1 MLPLLYGNEPGAA
14 PDRGRNEPGAARC
27 KNAGK
32 AGEAPDLRGGSPSD
46 GYRSGDCIRALRH
59 SEGIPDALGI
69 QRHGCRQGNYDMFLS
84 HHSNALNDGTATN
97 YPLMLYRG
105 NDGEGGDGA
114 PEAPLERGVGKA
126 PLHHPRLVVLRM
138 GASDLAVRE
147 AQNRRQVFDPAAR
160 SGGLLHGRIV
170 QA

>member
-1 MLPLLYGNEPGAA
+1 MCCRYYMEMNPELRPIVEEMNRAPLAVKMREKLGKPLTSEGEVRPTDIVPAIASAPSGTAKVYPMLWGFSARGAA
-14 PDRGRNEPGAARC
+14 DREC
-27 KNAGK
+27 
-32 AGEAPDLRGGSPSD
+32 
-46 GYRSGDCIRALRH
+46 
-59 SEGIPDALGI
+59 
-69 QRHGCRQGNYDMFLS
+69 Q
-84 HHSNALNDGTATN
+84 
-97 YPLMLYRG
+97 
-105 NDGEGGDGA
+105 GGDGA

-147 AQNRRQVFDPAAR
+147 AQNRRQVFDPAAW